1 MSRPQTHLAASG
13 MRAENPEDPE
23 DPEDKEHSEHLECG
37 AGTVLAL
44 GLGMVVVLAAVLIV
58 LLAQSA
64 AMAFRAAAAADL
76 AALAAADA
84 ARGITPGEP
93 CTVAADVA
101 RRNGARILGCLEG
114 TGSTVQVRTELELR
128 SPVGGATGLA
138 RAGPPPP

>member
-1 MSRPQTHLAASG
+1 MSQQPTRIPAPGRRPQSS
-13 MRAENPEDPE
+13 EPPERQEPPE
-23 DPEDKEHSEHLECG
+23 RG

-44 GLGMVVVLAAVLIV
+44 GLGMVVIAASVLIV

-93 CTVAADVA
+93 CAVASDVA
-101 RRNGARILGCLEG
+101 RRNGARVLSCLEG
-114 TGSTVQVRTELELR
+114 AGSTVQVRAELDIDTPLGR
-128 SPVGGATGLA
+128 ATGLA
-138 RAGPPPP
+138 RAGPPPPPP